1 MALKITFLLK
11 SKYPVNHHIE
21 DLLKSAEDRIELY
34 TKNAIEIPAKSTKC
48 ILNGEICSDFNY
60 AKDEIGTD
68 LKISV
73 KSLFH
78 LSNYLLLTLCEK
90 SIRDRQFMPL
100 WNFISTNNRYH
111 SYLASAVLCESGL
124 YSAAVLLA
132 KVRGIAL
139 TVFYCLV
146 KVTLLDPEEFFD
158 IRVLMYNL
166 SEDIFMEAIAYLYS
180 VSHDYFDS
188 VKKYIDQLDIKIVE
202 RLEKQLNPFDPVYRP
217 LIMKTSDLYAHGDD
231 GDIYRQE
238 YIDWY
243 RNLIETYIIVAIRLK
258 TLREYNSSFLSA
270 LTHFDLKYEEEWTG
284 SSYNYSERFSAGFS
298 YGVAI
303 INRCAYMWGYNG
315 IHPVFDVKALD
326 LDKSEPAHIPREL
339 TFFSAVLNLSVLAVK
354 CGKFHFL
361 LHTTSGV
368 STFFLKF

>member
-1 MALKITFLLK
+1 MRYLIK
-11 SKYPVNHHIE
+11 SKFPANYHIE
-21 DLLKSAEDRIELY
+21 DLLKSANDRIELY
-34 TKNAIEIPAKSTKC
+34 SKNTIEIPEKSTKC
-48 ILNGEICSDFNY
+48 VLTGESCSDFNY
-60 AKDEIGTD
+60 ETDDTGTD
-68 LKISV
+68 LKISNT
-73 KSLFH
+73 SLFH

-100 WNFISTNNRYH
+100 WNFISTNTRYH
-111 SYLASAVLCESGL
+111 SYLASVVLCESGL

-146 KVTLLDPEEFFD
+146 KVTLLEPEEFFD
-158 IRVLMYNL
+158 IGVLMYNL
-166 SEDIFMEAIAYLYS
+166 SEDIFMEAIVYLYS

-188 VKKYIDQLDIKIVE
+188 VKKYIDVLNVNVVE

-217 LIMKTSDLYAHGDD
+217 LIMKTQDLYAHGDD

-238 YIDWY
+238 FIDWY
-243 RNLIETYIIVAIRLK
+243 RNLIETYIIVAARLK
-258 TLREYNSSFLSA
+258 TLKGYGSNYLSA
-270 LTHFDLKYEEEWTG
+270 LSNFQIKYEEEWTG
-284 SSYNYSERFSAGFS
+284 SNYNYSERFSAGFS
-298 YGVAI
+298 YGVAVV
-303 INRCAYMWGYNG
+303 NRCAYMWGYNG

-339 TFFSAVLNLSVLAVK
+339 TFFAAVLNLSVLAVK

-368 STFFLKF
+368 G